1 MWSAPPRDASSLSMW
16 FERSLAGVKVAA
28 RRVGLVL
35 LAAWTMLGVAAWVL
49 VVSTFDG
56 RRGRELR
63 RLLDLDRDS
72 FGGSDTVVLT
82 DAEADR
88 AWELV
93 QEVFWA
99 ALPWVALLGV
109 FFVLVSAWSVAL
121 AVRAVSGRVA
131 VSGTGASGTGELPVE
146 PLGSLMSAAGRRVPA
161 VLASGVVVFLVF
173 LGVWVVAALPVVLAA
188 ALDAGGA
195 TIVLTS
201 VFVVLLAG
209 VVAMWLWVKL
219 SLAVV
224 LAAVGGHGIGVRRS
238 WDLTSGQ
245 FWYAAGRLVI
255 TGLVAG
261 ALSGAVNSVSGFAQ
275 FLSVVVYLAIV
286 LSLQVVAVAASVL
299 ITASGHLVT
308 IDQLER

>member
-1 MWSAPPRDASSLSMW
+1 MW
-16 FERSLAGVKVAA
+16 FERSIAAVKVAA
-28 RRVGLVL
+28 RRIGLVL
-35 LAAWTMLGVAAWVL
+35 LVAWTMLGVAGWVL
-49 VVSTFDG
+49 VVSTLDG
-56 RRGRELR
+56 GRGRELR
-63 RLLDLDRDS
+63 RLLDLDEDF

-93 QEVFWA
+93 QDMFWS
-99 ALPWVALLGV
+99 ALPWVVLLGV

-121 AVRAVSGRVA
+121 AVQ
-131 VSGTGASGTGELPVE
+131 TGESPVE

-173 LGVWVVAALPVVLAA
+173 LGVWIVAALPVVLVA

-209 VVAMWLWVKL
+209 VVATWLWVKL

-238 WDLTSGQ
+238 WELTSGQ

-255 TGLVAG
+255 TGLIAG
-261 ALSGAVNSVSGFAQ
+261 ALSGAVNSVTGFGQ
-275 FLSVVVYLAIV
+275 FLSLVVYLAIV
-286 LSLQVVAVAASVL
+286 FSLQVVAVAASVL
-299 ITASGHLVT
+299 ITTSGHLVT
-308 IDQLER
+308 IGQLEGSLDQGRAEAAGVSAGSSRSSGFA